1 MPHRLSPPSSTEP
14 ASRRARR
21 AGSIAGRLVTSAV
34 MVLVPLTITACGGG
48 DSSSSSSAA
57 PLSAAAER
65 GRSTALDSGCASCHG
80 PTWQGGVAPSW
91 VGLAG
96 STVTLSDG
104 STVTADAA
112 YLARSIM
119 APADQ
124 MVQGY
129 SIVMPT
135 NGLTADEVADVVA
148 FIQALTPSEDE

>member
-1 MPHRLSPPSSTEP
+1 MRP
-14 ASRRARR
+14 
-21 AGSIAGRLVTSAV
+21 GRVVTGAV
-34 MVLVPLTITACGGG
+34 MAIVPLTMAACGGD

-65 GRSTALDSGCASCHG
+65 GRSTAINSGCASCHG
-80 PTWQGGVAPSW
+80 PTWQGGVAPAW
-91 VGLAG
+91 IGLAG

-112 YLARSIM
+112 YLARSIT

-124 MVQGY
+124 KVTGY
-129 SIVMPT
+129 SIVMPA
-135 NGLTADEVADVVA
+135 NGLTPDEVADVVA